1 MRVIFVE
8 DDPLN
13 RRVVRD
19 MLKVVDI
26 EMDEAEDGESGLA
39 RIADGA
45 FDLILMDLRMPGMD
59 GLTAIRLLRQKP
71 APIGQTPVI
80 VITADTAT
88 DLKSRCHEAG
98 ADDVIVKPVALNALI
113 DAIGRIAAAK
123 LDGDMLL
130 D

>member
-39 RIADGA
+39 KIADGA
-45 FDLILMDLRMPGMD
+45 FDIVLMDLRMPGMD
-59 GLTAIRLLRQKP
+59 GLTAIKLLRQMP
-71 APIGQTPVI
+71 APVGQTPVI

-88 DLKSRCHEAG
+88 DLKARCQEAG
-98 ADDVIVKPVALNALI
+98 ANDVIVKPVALNALI
-113 DAIGRIAAAK
+113 DAIGRIAATN
-123 LDGDMLL
+123 LGNDILL